1 MRVYAT
7 SVETCPIC
15 LMELGKDFSTFVPC
29 GHVLCANCMGDFWAR
44 ATQHGEG
51 EVDVE
56 VFPTTPRN
64 NVFPTTPH
72 NVYPTTPHNDVFPT
86 TPLYRAYLQ
95 LPTAAL
101 ALLAER
107 LSPLEEESE
116 VDEEAEAAAALA
128 LLAERLSPLE
138 EESEVDEEAA
148 AAAALALLTENPPPL
163 EEQSEIEEV
172 AALEEGG
179 GVEDDEGAA
188 AKAKTEKAKAE
199 KVKATE
205 ENREAKRGEKRKAE
219 DAQRDM

>member
-1 MRVYAT
+1 
-7 SVETCPIC
+7 
-15 LMELGKDFSTFVPC
+15 
-29 GHVLCANCMGDFWAR
+29 MGDFWAR

-95 LPTAAL
+95 LPT
-101 ALLAER
+101 
-107 LSPLEEESE
+107 
-116 VDEEAEAAAALA
+116 AALA

>member
-72 NVYPTTPHNDVFPT
+72 DVYPTTPHNDVFPT
-86 TPLYRAYLQ
+86 TPLYRASLQ
-95 LPTAAL
+95 LPT
-101 ALLAER
+101 
-107 LSPLEEESE
+107 
-116 VDEEAEAAAALA
+116 AALA